1 MNPRR
6 IIRRAKR
13 RPRRGAV
20 LIALLAVFA
29 IFATV
34 AGVWARSIV
43 RERRQQR
50 LQEELVQVRWLA
62 EAGVRRAAARLSA
75 DPAYVGET
83 WQIEAPQLSRPE
95 SAAVVIR
102 VEATDG
108 PAGQVRLVARA
119 VYPRGKARMRQT
131 KTVVF
136 NLPGELEP

>member
-1 MNPRR
+1 MKARR
-6 IIRRAKR
+6 ITLRA
-13 RPRRGAV
+13 RPRSRHGAV

-43 RERRQQR
+43 QERRQQQ

-75 DPAYVGET
+75 NRAYVGET
-83 WQIEAPQLSRPE
+83 WQIEAPQLSRSE

-102 VEATDG
+102 VEPADG
-108 PAGQVRLVARA
+108 AAGQVRLVARA
-119 VYPRGKARMRQT
+119 GYPQNKARVRQS